1 MTHGAFNTAHQMAPV
16 HLCSSVPLSC
26 PPPQLPGYDVPT
38 AGAFTARS
46 CHPKE
51 KGPSPRLEAP
61 HLLAGSCISIFLLL
75 LLVEAQLHDESAM
88 PLELV
93 MEMRLR

>member
-1 MTHGAFNTAHQMAPV
+1 MTHGALTTVHPMAAVP
-16 HLCSSVPLSC
+16 SSRNASHPC
-26 PPPQLPGYDVPT
+26 DAIQGH
-38 AGAFTARS
+38 R
-46 CHPKE
+46 HPKK

-61 HLLAGSCISIFLLL
+61 HLLTGSCISIFLLL

-93 MEMRLR
+93 MEMMLR